1 MELTFE
7 RAWKEKQNDVRLMDR
22 DRSIGKFNEKDH
34 KKTSTAV
41 EDCSAMATY
50 VNVDD
55 IMANDNPIHV
65 GRNLPQLEPRK
76 PQPFE
81 DLEFEEQ
88 ANKLQFEH

>member
-7 RAWKEKQNDVRLMDR
+7 RAWKEKQNDVRLNER
-22 DRSIGKFNEKDH
+22 ERSVGRFNEKEA
-34 KKTSTAV
+34 KKAHESI
-41 EDCSAMATY
+41 EDCAHLATY

-55 IMANDNPIHV
+55 IMANDNPVHV

-88 ANKLQFEH
+88 ATKLKFEH